1 MTRDDL
7 DTLFA
12 SPAALLSAGPE
23 TLRDLPAAGGGAGTG
38 SGAGGGAGGDA
49 GGGAGREAYAQAV
62 TILGGAEV
70 PRAEFASWLH
80 FGAKVLG
87 HDAYAGLVAEA
98 EPDMP
103 WRTVW
108 AWWRPVGAYRAR
120 PNLSGDADVAVHEAP
135 DGRLLLKVWS
145 QWSREHWL
153 DPATGERVPAPAD
166 GEFTRRR
173 RRTPVEGPV
182 LLGPD
187 DDHGLHR
194 PGTWETPAPLG
205 GGRFM
210 FSEPRGV
217 VVLERNG
224 AAADGLMGSKAASWG
239 TGGPWF
245 AGPTAAEA
253 PLDAARLKEAFD
265 DDGTVVLTQ
274 DQLPAALTHAPTR
287 ELAVTAGLPR
297 WFAAGVASFTLAW
310 GDGKAHGLEP
320 DENGLLHLG
329 TFELAYADTGRVL
342 VHPETGT
349 VSLVRNSEGPFP
361 FARDT
366 ETFVRLLEAV
376 YRFMSACWNPHP
388 GENAERDF
396 LSEAAALE
404 PLSVSEDAPAGD
416 VWEHLFAAITE
427 LSPWGY

>member
-12 SPAALLSAGPE
+12 SPAGLLAAGPE
-23 TLRDLPAAGGGAGTG
+23 ALRDLPAT
-38 SGAGGGAGGDA
+38 
-49 GGGAGREAYAQAV
+49 GGGAGREACAQAV
-62 TILGGAEV
+62 TILDGAEV
-70 PRAEFASWLH
+70 SRAEFASWLH

-87 HDAYAGLVAEA
+87 HGAYADLVAEA
-98 EPDMP
+98 EPGMP

-120 PNLSGDADVAVHEAP
+120 PNLSGDANVEVHEAP

-145 QWSREHWL
+145 QWTREHWL

-166 GEFTRRR
+166 GEFTER
-173 RRTPVEGPV
+173 PYDAVVEGPV
-182 LLGPD
+182 PFDPD
-187 DDHGLHR
+187 DDHGLHQ
-194 PGTWETPAPLG
+194 PETWEEPEPLG
-205 GGRFM
+205 GGRVMIFD
-210 FSEPRGV
+210 PRGV
-217 VVLERNG
+217 VVLERND
-224 AAADGLMGSKAASWG
+224 AAADGPTDSDTVSWG
-239 TGGPWF
+239 GGVPWF

-253 PLDAARLKEAFD
+253 PLDAARLEEAFD
-265 DDGTVVLTQ
+265 TDGTVLLTR

-287 ELAVTAGLPR
+287 ELAVTAGLPT

-310 GDGKAHGLEP
+310 SDGKAHGLEP

-329 TFELAYADTGRVL
+329 TFELAYGDTGRVL
-342 VHPETGT
+342 VHPVTGA
-349 VSLVRNSEGPFP
+349 VSMVRNGQGPFP

-376 YRFMSACWNPHP
+376 YRFMGACWNSYP
-388 GENAERDF
+388 GEYGKRDF

-404 PLSVSEDAPAGD
+404 PLSVNEGTPAQD
-416 VWEHLFAAITE
+416 VWGHLFAAIVE
-427 LSPWGY
+427 LSPWGF